1 MDDSLPSAGALP
13 RLPDKLAFVSSAF
26 KCVSIPLGLYLCF
39 SSVLFDDNL
48 LVTQTVICMKCLIA
62 LNFILWTFATVFTWT
77 KTVAASSSSSKK
89 VKVKFGYLF
98 KCLISMLVVTCG
110 LHVFIVLF
118 GAPLTVEVAETFYL
132 AALSASL
139 SLWPCIF
146 LYGLQWDHWVTAIC
160 VFDGSPFTGVE
171 GCVSLG
177 GKGALIGLWLG
188 AIPIPLDWDRPW
200 QRWPI
205 TCVVGTLIG
214 HFIGLSCYVI
224 ATLKA
229 MKKDAKRNKHV

>member
-1 MDDSLPSAGALP
+1 MLTSPT
-13 RLPDKLAFVSSAF
+13 
-26 KCVSIPLGLYLCF
+26 IYLH
-39 SSVLFDDNL
+39 L
-48 LVTQTVICMKCLIA
+48 
-62 LNFILWTFATVFTWT
+62 
-77 KTVAASSSSSKK
+77 
-89 VKVKFGYLF
+89 
-98 KCLISMLVVTCG
+98 
-110 LHVFIVLF
+110 
-118 GAPLTVEVAETFYL
+118 
-132 AALSASL
+132 
-139 SLWPCIF
+139 
-146 LYGLQWDHWVTAIC
+146 
-160 VFDGSPFTGVE
+160 GVE

-229 MKKDAKRNKHV
+229 MKKDAKRNKHI